1 MLRCRTLISAKKF
14 FCYGRQNSCLR
25 DKFETW
31 AGEQIETVGEVMV
44 KVEYNEQ
51 VVKLPLVLVQDRDAS
66 SLLGRDWLEQL
77 KLDWNKIQQV

>member
-1 MLRCRTLISAKKF
+1 
-14 FCYGRQNSCLR
+14 
-25 DKFETW
+25 
-31 AGEQIETVGEVMV
+31 MV